1 MGLVMDHAS
10 ASTAPAS
17 RLDVQSRVCK
27 SLWLSKACD
36 RPWAAA
42 RVARR
47 PLEKFSPQGVLPAE
61 PDRAFHQLRMAQL
74 NLYLDAV
81 SRKPEAFVK
90 AVERRRRDQ
99 GPLNADGVKALSIRG
114 LLAADEGE
122 STE

>member
-1 MGLVMDHAS
+1 MAFKSLRPAMGCGAS
-10 ASTAPAS
+10 CAPAS
-17 RLDVQSRVCK
+17 GKVL
-27 SLWLSKACD
+27 
-36 RPWAAA
+36 
-42 RVARR
+42 
-47 PLEKFSPQGVLPAE
+47 PQGVLPAE